1 LQKDFHYCTI
11 RILAEKAGY
20 SPEDAQI
27 IAYASQYV
35 DDASDHE
42 KMNVD
47 GHLDILSHRFTEN
60 TFDPVCTSHKGLQF
74 IKGFKED
81 VQHKI
86 YLSFHF
92 LPDLENSDSFIVTKN
107 CNLSGKLVLNCVAE
121 LSKSVDEYRTL
132 NLIRLGIALH
142 TYADSWTHQ
151 NFSGI
156 HSSRD
161 NDIKTI
167 EIFKNG
173 KWEKLS
179 ALVKLEY
186 DSLPDIGHAEAG
198 SLPDLS
204 HLKWRFVKESGSEIY
219 ERDNPLLFLDAAE
232 NIINKLKGLN
242 NLKDW
247 SLIKQKLQECFA
259 FEVDDIDEKFKIYQ
273 RLFPEIGFYYDVNQ
287 WRNEALR
294 LVERKKLVKMM
305 DQKPSYVLGSDKK
318 WFYFHL
324 AALDQRNYVLGL
336 IDKRKKD

>member
-1 LQKDFHYCTI
+1 VQKDFHYCTI
-11 RILAEKAGY
+11 RIITEKAGF

-35 DDASDHE
+35 DDAVDHE

-60 TFDPVCTSHKGLQF
+60 TFDPICTAHDGLQF
-74 IKGFKED
+74 IKGFKKD
-81 VQHKI
+81 VQYKI
-86 YLSFHF
+86 YLPFHF
-92 LPDLENSDSFIVTKN
+92 LPDLENSNSFIVTKN

-121 LSKSVDEYRTL
+121 LSKSVGEYRIL

-142 TYADSWTHQ
+142 TFADSWTHQ

-156 HSSRD
+156 HSSPD
-161 NDIKTI
+161 NDINTI

-173 KWEKLS
+173 KWEKLP

-186 DSLPDIGHAEAG
+186 DALPDIGHAEAG

-204 HLKWRFVKESGSEIY
+204 HLKWRFTKESGDELF
-219 ERDNPLLFLDAAE
+219 ERDNKLLFIEAAE
-232 NIINKLKGLN
+232 NIINKLKGLI
-242 NLKDW
+242 NLKNW
-247 SLIKQKLQECFA
+247 PLIKEKLLECFG
-259 FEVDDIDEKFKIYQ
+259 FEVDNIDEKFKKYQ
-273 RLFPEIGFYYDVNQ
+273 RLFPEIGFYYDINQ

-294 LVERKKLVKMM
+294 LIERKKIRNMIE
-305 DQKPSYVLGSDKK
+305 QKPTFSLGNDKK

-324 AALDQRNYVLGL
+324 AANDQRNYVLDL
-336 IDKRKKD
+336 IEQRLKS